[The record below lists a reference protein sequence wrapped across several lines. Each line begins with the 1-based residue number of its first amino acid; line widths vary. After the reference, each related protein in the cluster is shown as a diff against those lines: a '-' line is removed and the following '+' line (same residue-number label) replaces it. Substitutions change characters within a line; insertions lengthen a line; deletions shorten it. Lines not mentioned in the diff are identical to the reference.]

1 MRAEEIRREKSSAR
15 SFSERAIILFS
26 FRGFERL
33 PEYDCPVLGVVEK
46 ARAKPGATGFGPRF
60 NFSIHRLQA
69 VTSVLPVFTCL
80 TPTFIAP
87 HNSQSAIISHPPQ
100 SPVIRINSRDTLKP
114 SEQTF
119 SCIIKRG
126 LHTVSPQP
134 LIGRMGSE
142 AERSG
147 GAEPINSDDDLKKL
161 ETDYRVL
168 QEEAQTL
175 INDRAH
181 LESEIRNLKQRA
193 NRLDDEV
200 KAMRNPPLIIG
211 TLQDVLDSDRAI
223 VRSSNGTVF
232 QVSLNQRIDPSKLK
246 PGTRVA
252 LNQDTLAIIEVLHDA
267 WDPMVSGAEL
277 IEKPEITYDEVA
289 GLDEQIEAVREAIE
303 LPLTSPELFAK
314 VGIQAPKGIL
324 LVGPPGCGK
333 TLLAK
338 AVANFTDST
347 FIRMVGSELA
357 QKYIGE
363 GGRMV
368 RELFALAKE
377 KSPSIIFLD
386 EIDAIGAKRLDGS
399 TSGDREVQR
408 TLMQL
413 LAELD
418 GFDSLEN
425 VKIIAATN
433 RPDILDDALLRP
445 GRFDRIIEIPMPDE
459 KARGA
464 ILSLHIKKMNTK
476 RINVQRIVEL
486 TEGYSGAELKATCV
500 ESGMIAIR
508 EKRDTITQKDMLS
521 AVKRVNGKRLQG
533 GITSTPEALYG

>member
-1 MRAEEIRREKSSAR
+1 MSSKVENSANDETKSPD
-15 SFSERAIILFS
+15 E
-26 FRGFERL
+26 
-33 PEYDCPVLGVVEK
+33 
-46 ARAKPGATGFGPRF
+46 
-60 NFSIHRLQA
+60 
-69 VTSVLPVFTCL
+69 
-80 TPTFIAP
+80 
-87 HNSQSAIISHPPQ
+87 
-100 SPVIRINSRDTLKP
+100 
-114 SEQTF
+114 
-119 SCIIKRG
+119 
-126 LHTVSPQP
+126 
-134 LIGRMGSE
+134 
-142 AERSG
+142 
-147 GAEPINSDDDLKKL
+147 DLKKL
-161 ETDYRVL
+161 ESDYRIL
-168 QEEAQTL
+168 QEEAQSL

-181 LESEIRNLKQRA
+181 LESEVRGLKKRA
-193 NRLDDEV
+193 NTLNEEV
-200 KAMRNPPLIIG
+200 KSMRKPPLIIG
-211 TLQDVLDSDRAI
+211 TLQDILDSDRAI

-232 QVSLNQRIDPSKLK
+232 QVSLNQRIEPSKLQ

-267 WDPMVSGAEL
+267 WDPMVSGAEMV
-277 IEKPEITYDEVA
+277 EKPDVTYGEVA

-303 LPLTSPELFAK
+303 LPLTSPELFVK
-314 VGIQAPKGIL
+314 VGIKAPKGIL

-333 TLLAK
+333 TLIAK
-338 AVANFTDST
+338 AVANHTDAT

-368 RELFALAKE
+368 RELFSLAKE
-377 KSPSIIFLD
+377 KSPAIIFLD

-445 GRFDRIIEIPMPDE
+445 GRFDRVIEIPMPDE
-459 KARGA
+459 KARSA
-464 ILSLHIKKMNTK
+464 ILSLHVKNMNTK
-476 RINVQRIVEL
+476 RINVQRVVEL

-500 ESGMIAIR
+500 EAGMNAIR
-508 EKRDTITQKDMLS
+508 DKRDTVTQNDILA
-521 AVKRVNGKRLQG
+521 AVKRINSKRNQG
-533 GITSTPEALYG
+533 GVSATPEGLYS